1 MCLTGPMSYY
11 NHQKYMKPFSA
22 LLAALFTVLVFTSQ
36 AHALP
41 PFKGGAPS
49 EVLSKKSDF
58 EKLKPGD
65 RVVLVCKASDSVQLI
80 DIKDKNQAMQLCAE
94 GKMIHCAGCRK
105 HYKVTWGN
113 PAGKTGGPNY
123 KMIIVNAKGETCMFM
138 ARLK

>member
-1 MCLTGPMSYY
+1 
-11 NHQKYMKPFSA
+11 MKPFSA
-22 LLAALFTVLVFTSQ
+22 LLAALFTVLVLSSQ

-41 PFKGGAPS
+41 PFKGGPPS

-80 DIKDKNQAMQLCAE
+80 DIKDKKQAMQLCAE
-94 GKMIHCAGCRK
+94 GKMIHCAGCHK
-105 HYKVTWGN
+105 HYKVLWRN
-113 PAGKTGGPNY
+113 PAGKTGGPDY
-123 KMIIVNAKGETCMFM
+123 KMVIVNAEGEPCMFM